1 MTHIPMLCLI
11 KNRHSLT
18 NFKDTFY
25 RFFNIKLKHKSMN
38 KQLKFN
44 TLFFILVIGY
54 GCSVNTQQH
63 LIQDVKGTHP
73 LDSNQIWLTHEHIL
87 VDFIGADS
95 IQPNSWNH
103 DSIIK
108 EVIPYFK
115 ELKEFNVNY
124 FVDATP
130 NYLGRDV
137 LLLEKIA
144 NKTGIRIITNTGL
157 YGARNNKYI
166 PKYVQEITAE
176 NLAEIWINE
185 YQNGIDKTSIRP
197 GFIKIGIDNSDP
209 LNTIHQKLVK
219 AAALTNL
226 KTGLTIASHTG
237 KAIGLWPQLN
247 ILKEMGVSP
256 ESFIWVHAQAEN
268 NNDSYLK
275 AAEMGCWISLDGLG
289 SDLKKHV
296 EKILFAKR
304 NGILDKILISH
315 DSGWYDPQ
323 KENQTIRPYTNIFKK
338 LYPELKSHGF
348 TDDEFKLLIS
358 VNPSKAFSIEIRNY
372 HSDKNDI

>member
-1 MTHIPMLCLI
+1 
-11 KNRHSLT
+11 
-18 NFKDTFY
+18 
-25 RFFNIKLKHKSMN
+25 MN
-38 KQLKFN
+38 KELKFN
-44 TLFFILVIGY
+44 FLFFILIMSY
-54 GCSVNTQQH
+54 GCSITTKQP

-73 LDSNQIWLTHEHIL
+73 LVSNQVWLTHEHIL

-95 IQPNSWNH
+95 IQPNKWNH

-108 EVIPYFK
+108 EVMPYFE

-157 YGARNNKYI
+157 YGARNNKFI
-166 PKYVQEITAE
+166 PKYAQDITAE
-176 NLAEIWINE
+176 NLAEMWINE
-185 YQNGIDKTSIRP
+185 YQNGIDETSIRP
-197 GFIKIGIDNSDP
+197 GFIKIGIDNSDS
-209 LNTIHQKLVK
+209 LHAMHQKLVK
-219 AAALTNL
+219 AAALTHL
-226 KTGLTIASHTG
+226 KTGLVIASHTG

-275 AAEMGCWISLDGLG
+275 AAEIGCWISLDGLG
-289 SDLKKHV
+289 WELEKHI

-304 NGILDKILISH
+304 NGILDRILISH

-338 LYPELKSHGF
+338 LYPKLKSHGF
-348 TDDEFKLLIS
+348 TEDEFKLLIT

-372 HSDKNDI
+372 PSDKNNK

>member
-1 MTHIPMLCLI
+1 MNNQYRLFI
-11 KNRHSLT
+11 K
-18 NFKDTFY
+18 
-25 RFFNIKLKHKSMN
+25 KSMDME
-38 KQLKFN
+38 LKFN
-44 TLFFILVIGY
+44 ILFFILIMSY
-54 GCSVNTQQH
+54 GCSKTTKQP
-63 LIQDVKGTHP
+63 LIQDVNGTHP
-73 LDSNQIWLTHEHIL
+73 LVSNQIWLAHEHIL

-103 DSIIK
+103 DSIIN
-108 EVIPYFK
+108 EVMPYFE

-144 NKTGIRIITNTGL
+144 IKTGLRIITNTGL
-157 YGARNNKYI
+157 YGARNNKFI
-166 PKYVQEITAE
+166 PKYVQEISTV
-176 NLAEIWINE
+176 NLSKMWIDE
-185 YQNGIDKTSIRP
+185 YQNGIDETSIRP
-197 GFIKIGIDNSDP
+197 GFIKIGIDNTDS

-219 AAALTNL
+219 AAALTHL

-237 KAIGLWPQLN
+237 KAKGLWPQLK

-256 ESFIWVHAQAEN
+256 ESFIWVHAQEEN

-289 SDLKKHV
+289 WELEKHV
-296 EKILFAKR
+296 GKILFAKR
-304 NGILDKILISH
+304 NGILDRILISH

-323 KENQTIRPYTNIFKK
+323 KENQTIKPYTTIFKK
-338 LYPELKSHGF
+338 LYSKLKSNGF

-358 VNPSKAFSIEIRNY
+358 INPSKAFSIEIRKQ
-372 HSDKNDI
+372 SLDKNVQ

>member
-1 MTHIPMLCLI
+1 
-11 KNRHSLT
+11 
-18 NFKDTFY
+18 
-25 RFFNIKLKHKSMN
+25 MN
-38 KQLKFN
+38 KTMNKIFKIN
-44 TLFFILVIGY
+44 SIFFLLIISY
-54 GCSVNTQQH
+54 GCTSSEKWP
-63 LIQDVKGTHP
+63 LIQDVNETHK
-73 LDSNQIWLTHEHIL
+73 LISDKIWLTHEHIL

-95 IQPNSWNH
+95 IQPNTWNH

-108 EVIPYFK
+108 EVIPYFE

-157 YGARNNKYI
+157 YGARNNKFI
-166 PKYVQEITAE
+166 PQYAKEMTVKD
-176 NLAEIWINE
+176 LAEMWISE
-185 YQNGIDKTSIRP
+185 YENGIDETSIRP
-197 GFIKIGIDNSDP
+197 GFIKIAVDNSDS
-209 LNTIHQKLVK
+209 LHTMHQKLVK
-219 AAALTNL
+219 AAALTHL

-237 KAIGLWPQLN
+237 KAMGLWPQLN

-256 ESFIWVHAQAEN
+256 ESFIWVHAQAED

-289 SDLKKHV
+289 WELEKHI

-304 NGILDKILISH
+304 NGILDRILISH

-323 KENQTIRPYTNIFKK
+323 KENQTIKPYTNIFRK

-348 TDDEFKLLIS
+348 KDDEFKLLIS

-372 HSDKNDI
+372 PLDKNDK

>member
-1 MTHIPMLCLI
+1 
-11 KNRHSLT
+11 
-18 NFKDTFY
+18 
-25 RFFNIKLKHKSMN
+25 MN
-38 KQLKFN
+38 KELKIYI
-44 TLFFILVIGY
+44 LFFFLVIGCGY
-54 GCSVNTQQH
+54 PTSKKQQ
-63 LIQDVKGTHP
+63 LIQDVIGTHR
-73 LDSNQIWLTHEHIL
+73 LASKQIWLSHEHIL

-103 DSIIK
+103 DTIIK
-108 EVIPYFK
+108 EVMPYLE

-130 NYLGRDV
+130 DYLGRDV

-157 YGARNNKYI
+157 YGARNNKFI
-166 PKYVQEITAE
+166 PEYAQEMTAE
-176 NLAEIWINE
+176 DLARMWINE
-185 YQNGIDKTSIRP
+185 YKNGIDGTSIRP
-197 GFIKIGIDNSDP
+197 GFIKIGIDDSES
-209 LNTIHQKLVK
+209 LHAMHQKLVK
-219 AAALTNL
+219 ASALTHL

-256 ESFIWVHAQAEN
+256 EAFIWVHAQAEDD
-268 NNDSYLK
+268 NDSYLK

-289 SDLKKHV
+289 WDLEKHV
-296 EKILFAKR
+296 EKLLFAKR
-304 NGILDKILISH
+304 NGILDRILISH

-323 KENQTIRPYTNIFKK
+323 KENQTIKPYTNIFKK

-348 TDDEFKLLIS
+348 TDDEFKVLIS
-358 VNPSKAFSIEIRNY
+358 VNPSKAFLIEVRNY
-372 HSDKNDI
+372 TADKNAK